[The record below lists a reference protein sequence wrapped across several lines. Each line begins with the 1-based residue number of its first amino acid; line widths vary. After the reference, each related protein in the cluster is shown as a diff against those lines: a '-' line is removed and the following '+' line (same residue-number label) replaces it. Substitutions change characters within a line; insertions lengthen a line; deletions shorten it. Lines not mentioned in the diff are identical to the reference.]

1 LPSNLK
7 GKKERILLIEDEEDV
22 REVVATVLIDNDY
35 TVIEAETASEAL
47 DIFNKEKVKF
57 DLVLSDMILPDQNGL
72 KLVEQLLA
80 RDPELNVIL
89 SSGYTDYSAH
99 MPVIKEKGYFFLQK
113 PYSIDKLLQ
122 MIKQALGRKGKKTSE

>member
-1 LPSNLK
+1 M
-7 GKKERILLIEDEEDV
+7 
-22 REVVATVLIDNDY
+22 REVVATVLMDNDY

-57 DLVLSDMILPDQNGL
+57 DLVLSDMVLPDQNGL

-89 SSGYTDYSAH
+89 SSGYTDYSVH
-99 MPVIKEKGYFFLQK
+99 MPIIKEKGYFFLQK
-113 PYSIDKLLQ
+113 PYSIEKLLQ
-122 MIKQALGRKGKKTSE
+122 MVKQALELKRKKTSK